1 MLRHFIM
8 RVAETLRLWRE
19 LESVYFPPSML
30 VWTHYF
36 LFSNQVHR
44 SILGDFK
51 SNYDKTG

>member
-19 LESVYFPPSML
+19 LESVYFPHSL
-30 VWTHYF
+30 FQTHFF
-36 LFSNQVHR
+36 LFSNQVYR
-44 SILGDFK
+44 SILGAFK